1 MELVVVVFGC
11 LSGGSLCRPYPPEP
25 FIFSCGD
32 FLFCRFSSSFR
43 DLDYVGE
50 NAHDLFTWVILQLF
64 LVRVVR

>member
-25 FIFSCGD
+25 FYF
-32 FLFCRFSSSFR
+32 FLQWLLFCRFSSNFR

-50 NAHDLFTWVILQLF
+50 NAHDLFT
-64 LVRVVR
+64 VRIDLKSKSFTL